1 MSGLLGEH
9 VCTLDSKGRL
19 KLPSALK
26 GQLAPE
32 INGRFVV
39 NRGFEKC
46 LTLYPWD
53 EWQKVS
59 AKVNKLNT
67 FEKKKREFARYF
79 FRGATEV
86 QLDAADRLLLPKL
99 LTSYAGVE
107 KELLLTARNNVIE
120 IWNKDTYESLMA
132 IDSDM
137 FADLAEEVMGD
148 INDDE

>member
-9 VCTLDSKGRL
+9 ICALDSKGRL
-19 KLPSALK
+19 KLPAALK
-26 GQLAPE
+26 GQLSPE
-32 INGRFVV
+32 INGRFVI

-53 EWQKVS
+53 EWQKV
-59 AKVNKLNT
+59 AARVNKLNT
-67 FEKKKREFARYF
+67 FEKKKREFARFF
-79 FRGATEV
+79 FRGATEL

-99 LTSYAGVE
+99 LAAYAGVE
-107 KELLLTARNNVIE
+107 KDALLTARNNVIE

-132 IDSDM
+132 MDSDA